1 MGCVALPHFRRLRGQ
16 RRSKSVALPHIPRQT
31 RGSLR
36 ASGVGRHAR
45 EPHRRLREQVVVQSH
60 EPPHTNDGEYCPH
73 ADAHDMPRRDDPE
86 HNAEDDAA
94 AVDDILADA
103 DGLSHAIGNRLHDA
117 IARVGHEPLIQVHR
131 CAHARERDAE
141 QQAQRLLPKLGR
153 VGQQRAEHVEEA
165 RDRKRQR
172 NLQKVDGP
180 ERTSLEHVLD
190 QRDDDVGDH
199 RRIAEVEAADNR
211 DDVGNRDG

>member
-1 MGCVALPHFRRLRGQ
+1 
-16 RRSKSVALPHIPRQT
+16 
-31 RGSLR
+31 
-36 ASGVGRHAR
+36 
-45 EPHRRLREQVVVQSH
+45 
-60 EPPHTNDGEYCPH
+60 
-73 ADAHDMPRRDDPE
+73 MPRRDDPE

-94 AVDDILADA
+94 AVDDVLADA
-103 DGLSHAIGNRLHDA
+103 DGLSHAIGNCLHDA
-117 IARVGHEPLIQVHR
+117 IARVGHEPLVQVHR

-172 NLQKVDGP
+172 NLQKVDGA

-211 DDVGNRDG
+211 DDVGNRDNRRYPHQRLGVEYDAHRQDDHPAHVEHPAKHDLRPRPLCLSVHNWIVVIPFFAQLADTCRSRLLQYI